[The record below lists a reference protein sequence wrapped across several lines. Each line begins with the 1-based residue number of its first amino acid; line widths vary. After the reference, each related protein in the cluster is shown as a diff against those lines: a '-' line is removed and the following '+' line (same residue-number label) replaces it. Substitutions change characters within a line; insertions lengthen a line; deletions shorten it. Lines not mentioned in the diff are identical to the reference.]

1 MNRMVHKMNEYDIV
15 VIGAGPAGSSTAYFA
30 ARNGLKVLMIDQRKA
45 VGEPVQCGEFIPS
58 TKEMERIIPRVK
70 DQGELFDIDDS
81 LIKMRTNKIKFIS
94 PGDREYKMDF
104 EGFTVDRRYFD
115 KYLASKATDAG
126 AELRTGTKF
135 LSLKG
140 NIVKLDTGEVRAKV
154 IVGADGF
161 KSNVAR
167 SAGMIVE
174 HVLCPCMLG
183 QVDGEFEPTVEMF
196 FGQIAPGGYA
206 WVIPKNDGANVG
218 LGIQK
223 SGNVSLRNMLNAFLR
238 KRNLGNIHD
247 LSAGFVPISGPI
259 PQTVKGNVM
268 IVGDAA
274 GQVMATNGGGIPISM
289 ICGRIA
295 GNVISEHFEKNTP
308 LIRYE
313 EEWRANVGPELKNAL
328 DTKKMAD
335 WAFKHN
341 FTLELA
347 MRVMGSKRM
356 ERAINCKPIFKK

>member
-1 MNRMVHKMNEYDIV
+1 MDEYDVV

-30 ARNGLKVLMIDQRKA
+30 AKNGSRVLMIDQRKA
-45 VGEPVQCGEFIPS
+45 IGEPVQCGEFIPS

-70 DQGELFDIDDS
+70 DQAELFDIGDS
-81 LIKMRTNKIKFIS
+81 LIKLRTNKIKFIS
-94 PGDREYKMDF
+94 PKDREYEMDF

-115 KYLASKATDAG
+115 KYLARKATDAG
-126 AELRTGTKF
+126 AELWTGTKF
-135 LSLKG
+135 MSINKDVVTL
-140 NIVKLDTGEVRAKV
+140 NTGEVRGKV

-167 SAGMIVE
+167 SAGMEVE

-183 QVDGEFEPTVEMF
+183 QVDGDFEPTVEMF
-196 FGQIAPGGYA
+196 FGKIAPGGYA

-223 SGNVSLRNMLNAFLR
+223 TRNVSLRNMLNDFLKMR
-238 KRNLGNIHD
+238 KLGDIHD

-295 GNVISEHFEKNTP
+295 GNVISEHFENKTP
-308 LIRYE
+308 LEKYE
-313 EEWRANVGPELKNAL
+313 EEWRATVGSELKNAL
-328 DTKKMAD
+328 ETKRMAD
-335 WAFKHN
+335 KAFKRN

-347 MRVMGSKRM
+347 MKLMGSKRM
-356 ERAINCKPIFKK
+356 GRAVNCKPIFKK